1 MLAGAATAAV
11 AVAFVAA
18 TYTYRPSS
26 ATPTAALA
34 AEPNFAGGLGG
45 YSSSSSSSSSS
56 GGGGGRLALKVSNEY
71 PTRLSKHW
79 YAWDHI
85 VEPHKTTTLT
95 AVGGGD
101 DDASSYAW
109 VVTHE
114 EDGASVKDYSE
125 SGTGLSSVTF
135 AFTRP
140 AQVGRSVVA

>member
-1 MLAGAATAAV
+1 MTSQQATSNAPPVLPPKNTKVNPINGSRICVAAERNSIKKNSIVDVGIVPVSSSISIGGKPLVKTGLAAAV
-11 AVAFVAA
+11 AAA
-18 TYTYRPSS
+18 GPVVSER
-26 ATPTAALA
+26 
-34 AEPNFAGGLGG
+34 
-45 YSSSSSSSSSS
+45 S
-56 GGGGGRLALKVSNEY
+56 GGFMLDGV
-71 PTRLSKHW
+71 
-79 YAWDHI
+79 
-85 VEPHKTTTLT
+85 
-95 AVGGGD
+95 D